1 MTPFLPMPD
10 FNACLEFGKQYQEIY
25 ETDNRMGLEIAISVA
40 KDSGLAI
47 PTNHKRLWE
56 KKSERKYI
64 DTRDCGTGAGGFQ
77 PGNSCAGEAGNEEF
91 DPGSH
96 AEREVMKNGE
106 AEDIEEIMKSAYGED
121 ATYQEMLNKKLND
134 SESKKY
140 GAVTTYLNED
150 GSTTTVGLHMIDA
163 VSDDGSPATTE
174 MIFRVNGRLS
184 DGGAKGEGLKVIR
197 LVTLMTERYL
207 ATAGAKVETI
217 KFSASDHASEGQ
229 GRVRLYDGL
238 VKRLGKK
245 MGASKVT
252 KTRPSGMDTT
262 NWEITIPQNVRSKN
276 TDRIITFILPSATEQ
291 RDCGT
296 GAGGFQPGN
305 SCAGGEGGGNVS
317 IKDSVGPKQPGDW
330 MKKKGYPTEIV
341 NVIQAK
347 AYAILIAEHKAN
359 GHTNKNSQAL
369 ALNDLKILD
378 LSTTAADAFIAKY
391 DLDRNDYNIKANTLK
406 NDPGI
411 YAAEKAIASGKIKA
425 PTEQPKPGD
434 DEGLDRP
441 PVAPPEP
448 LPSLPIPT
456 PNPKKG
462 ESKKG
467 LPAPFTAK
475 AKIPDPTATEK
486 DLSAFLTPGQQMIHG
501 SKHRNAKPQTYMEM
515 QLLAIDAAD
524 KLQTFNAQIA
534 SIDSAYALIE
544 STPKRPDSKPA
555 QAEKWDKAMNQI
567 KEIGML
573 DAVTRIGRNGP
584 PPAEVY
590 HSHEGPKAEEL
601 HKLSVGET
609 YTNRDFTVASYDPK
623 SLTTPSA
630 KGPKVYIKTKTSYGF
645 QVPAKKNFAKST
657 RTLLPRNSRMKI
669 KSKEWREIDGEQVLF
684 LEVEQNGISA

>member
-56 KKSERKYI
+56 KKSEKKYI
-64 DTRDCGTGAGGFQ
+64 DTRDCGTGSGGFQ

-91 DPGSH
+91 DPGSQF
-96 AEREVMKNGE
+96 EREVMKNGE
-106 AEDIEEIMKSAYGED
+106 AEDIDEIIKSAFGDDAKFGEQTENTNQYN
-121 ATYQEMLNKKLND
+121 AI
-134 SESKKY
+134 
-140 GAVTTYLNED
+140 TTYRNEQ
-150 GSTTTVGLHMIDA
+150 GQKIEVKLMMTNMTFNQPIPTHA
-163 VSDDGSPATTE
+163 E
-174 MIFRVNGRLS
+174 MNFRVNGRHS
-184 DGGAKGEGLKVIR
+184 ANGKVAEGEGLKVIR

-207 ATAGAKVETI
+207 ATTGAKVEKIQFTAI
-217 KFSASDHASEGQ
+217 DYASQAQ
-229 GRVRLYDGL
+229 GRIRLYDGL

-245 MGASKVT
+245 MGASGVKKTHSQKLEET
-252 KTRPSGMDTT
+252 K
-262 NWEITIPQNVRSKN
+262 WIITIPGNVRSKN
-276 TDRIITFILPSATEQ
+276 TDRIITFILPPATEQ

-317 IKDSVGPKQPGDW
+317 IKDSIGPKQPGDW

-369 ALNDLKILD
+369 ALSDLKTLD

-467 LPAPFTAK
+467 LPASFSGNP
-475 AKIPDPTATEK
+475 KIPDPTATEK
-486 DLSAFLTPGQQMIHG
+486 DLSAFLTPGQQMISG

-524 KLQTFNAQIA
+524 KLQTFNAQIT
-534 SIDSAYALIE
+534 SIDSAYALIA

-623 SLTTPSA
+623 SLTTPLFPA
-630 KGPKVYIKTKTSYGF
+630 DKGPKVYIKTSYGY
-645 QVPAKKNFAKST
+645 QLPAKKNFAKSS